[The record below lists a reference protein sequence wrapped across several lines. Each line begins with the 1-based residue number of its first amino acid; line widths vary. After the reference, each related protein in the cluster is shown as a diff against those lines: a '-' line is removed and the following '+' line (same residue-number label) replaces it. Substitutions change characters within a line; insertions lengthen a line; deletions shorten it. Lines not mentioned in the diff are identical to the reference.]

1 METLRQQ
8 ALDYALGTLSK
19 DDAILFEAL
28 LEEDDQA
35 KAMLIEAQ
43 EECAALGATGVV
55 GVHDTPPRRHV
66 PRDYVDEADGA
77 R

>member
-1 METLRQQ
+1 LVCKTTPYEYIWNLIVLETLRQQ

-43 EECAALGATGVV
+43 EECAALSLSAPQSQAGK
-55 GVHDTPPRRHV
+55 D
-66 PRDYVDEADGA
+66 
-77 R
+77 